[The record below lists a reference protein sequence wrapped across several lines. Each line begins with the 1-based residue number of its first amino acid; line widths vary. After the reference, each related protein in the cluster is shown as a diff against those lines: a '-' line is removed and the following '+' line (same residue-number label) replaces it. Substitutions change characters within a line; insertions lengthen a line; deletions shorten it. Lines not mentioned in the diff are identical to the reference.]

1 MWLCLNDAFLSI
13 VQHKDDPSMLLV
25 RARRFDD
32 LARCFPEEIHEI
44 VTLEEADYP
53 YRLVMHRHTFTRFVA
68 WAMEDIHYPNF
79 KDSVAP
85 EDIDRK
91 AFYNKIWK
99 AGYDFGKKA
108 PLEAA
113 PPKPPP
119 SGVIMLSQ
127 PDMPHHIRGRSSRFA
142 WLHKEMNRPAGLDYR
157 DSFTWA
163 EWKELRYGYV
173 PEVMEEK
180 WFVYEEEW
188 TLHLHRSWT
197 GFELY
202 RVSFMPTR
210 DGMEIVSAYY
220 ETDTERYISGGLPY
234 ERGMIR
240 WLLRGLLLGQDVE
253 FPIYPDTPEWAVA
266 MGVAQHH
273 VGGREASAYLEPA
286 LAAAVDA
293 LAREDAERR
302 DKQRELATI
311 EVVQGDI
318 VAMAV
323 DAIVNAA
330 NTALASGGGVSGAIH
345 KAAGPEL
352 AEACHELEGC
362 PTGEARITQ
371 GFDLPAE
378 HVIHAVGP
386 RWKDGTH
393 GEPVLLASAYRSAFD
408 LAAEYGLRS
417 IALPA
422 ISAGSYG
429 YPVDEVAKIAV
440 REAREASKR
449 SKDLARVIFVCSSE
463 NVRRAFEVALAED

>member
-1 MWLCLNDAFLSI
+1 
-13 VQHKDDPSMLLV
+13 
-25 RARRFDD
+25 
-32 LARCFPEEIHEI
+32 
-44 VTLEEADYP
+44 
-53 YRLVMHRHTFTRFVA
+53 
-68 WAMEDIHYPNF
+68 
-79 KDSVAP
+79 
-85 EDIDRK
+85 
-91 AFYNKIWK
+91 
-99 AGYDFGKKA
+99 
-108 PLEAA
+108 
-113 PPKPPP
+113 
-119 SGVIMLSQ
+119 
-127 PDMPHHIRGRSSRFA
+127 
-142 WLHKEMNRPAGLDYR
+142 
-157 DSFTWA
+157 
-163 EWKELRYGYV
+163 
-173 PEVMEEK
+173 
-180 WFVYEEEW
+180 
-188 TLHLHRSWT
+188 
-197 GFELY
+197 
-202 RVSFMPTR
+202 
-210 DGMEIVSAYY
+210 
-220 ETDTERYISGGLPY
+220 
-234 ERGMIR
+234 
-240 WLLRGLLLGQDVE
+240 
-253 FPIYPDTPEWAVA
+253 